1 MGDEILH
8 RILRGEMRTAYKPPR
23 RKDDGQEGMRIET
36 KER

>member
-1 MGDEILH
+1 MGDELLH
-8 RILRGEMRTAYKPPR
+8 RVLRGEMRTAYKGAR